1 MKKIST
7 VVPVYNESENV
18 PLIYQALKDVAAT
31 LPAYAWEFVFI
42 NDGSSDD
49 SWEEL
54 RRIAAS
60 DSRVVA
66 LDFSRNFG
74 KELALTAGVRH
85 CTGDAAIFLD
95 ADLQHPPALIP
106 EFIRKWEQG
115 AEVVASL
122 RKSTE
127 RKSLLKNIGSRLFY
141 HLMNS
146 CAPAQITPNATDFKL
161 VDRKV
166 ITELLRFTEHK
177 RMFRGLIE
185 WLGFRTEYVEFVAPE
200 RIHGK
205 ATYSFGKLVSL
216 AVNSMASFSLFPLK
230 LVGYLGVFV
239 TFVSAALLAFM
250 IFQNFI
256 LHTELFSSIAF
267 VIVANTLVLGVVLIA
282 LGLMA
287 LYIGQIHDEVINRPL
302 FVIREKVGGGGHS
315 GAASGEGGE
324 AT

>member
-18 PLIYQALKDVAAT
+18 PLIYQALKDVAA
-31 LPAYAWEFVFI
+31 AQSSYAWEFVFI
-42 NDGSSDD
+42 NDGSRDD
-49 SWEEL
+49 SWKEL
-54 RRIAAS
+54 QAIAAA
-60 DSRVVA
+60 DSRVMA

-106 EFIRKWEQG
+106 EFLRKWEQG

-127 RKSLLKNIGSRLFY
+127 KKSLVKQFGSWVFY
-141 HLMNS
+141 RLMNS
-146 CAPAQITPNATDFKL
+146 CAPAQLTPNATDFKL

-166 ITELLRFTEHK
+166 INELVRFTEHK

-200 RIHGK
+200 RLHGK
-205 ATYSFGKLVSL
+205 ATYSLGKLVSL

-230 LVGYLGVFV
+230 VVGYLGVTV
-239 TFVSAALLAFM
+239 TLVSTVLLAFM
-250 IFQNFI
+250 ILQNFI
-256 LHTELFSSIAF
+256 LHTGLFSSIAF

-287 LYIGQIHDEVINRPL
+287 LYVGQIHDEVINRPL
-302 FVIREKVGGGGHS
+302 FVIREKLHGGDGGS
-315 GAASGEGGE
+315 VSASSGESE
-324 AT
+324 